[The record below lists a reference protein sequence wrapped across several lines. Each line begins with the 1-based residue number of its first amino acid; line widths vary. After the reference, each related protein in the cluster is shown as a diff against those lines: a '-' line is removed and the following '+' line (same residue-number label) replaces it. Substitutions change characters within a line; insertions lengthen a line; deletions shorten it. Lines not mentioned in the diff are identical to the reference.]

1 MRRVSGCVL
10 AGALMLLPAIS
21 TQGGVFAQAAAAP
34 AQAAGGQQAPGGQQ
48 AAGPAK
54 TTYEGDAVI
63 QAFSVNPDKTAD
75 YEKVMAQLKDAL
87 TKSTK
92 PEAKQQAAGWKVYR
106 NSTANPDGS
115 IVYVHVID
123 PVVKG
128 ADYSILNNIYTTVTD
143 PMEQRAVYDS
153 YRAAL
158 KQPLF
163 VIQGKLT
170 SDFSKP

>member
-1 MRRVSGCVL
+1 MRRVSGVVL
-10 AGALMLLPAIS
+10 AGALLMLPAIS
-21 TQGGVFAQAAAAP
+21 NHGSVFAQAAAP
-34 AQAAGGQQAPGGQQ
+34 AQQPAAGQQ
-48 AAGPAK
+48 AGPAK
-54 TTYEGDAVI
+54 TMYEGDAVI

-75 YEKVMAQLKDAL
+75 YEKIMGQLKDAL
-87 TKSTK
+87 NKSTK

-106 NSTANPDGS
+106 NATPNPDGS

-128 ADYSILNNIYTTVTD
+128 ADYSVLNNIYTMVSD
-143 PMEQRAVYDS
+143 PMEQRAVYDA
-153 YRAAL
+153 YRGAL
-158 KQPLF
+158 KQALF